1 MSFKNKG
8 NSAGAFLMFNRFAPH
23 SNHQL
28 IGSMAVVTGERDIRS
43 LKPSRINMGQ
53 VLKLLPIFNGVLVKT
68 PDDINARLARASLYE
83 ANDLD
88 IEKALADYRY
98 VLKLEPTNEKAQEG
112 IDRLSPHQV
121 PAVS

>member
-1 MSFKNKG
+1 MFKFKKSPQLSFHIPVV
-8 NSAGAFLMFNRFAPH
+8 SAQ
-23 SNHQL
+23 S
-28 IGSMAVVTGERDIRS
+28 DISS
-43 LKPSRINMGQ
+43 LKPSRINMKQ
-53 VLKLLPIFNGVLVKT
+53 VLMLLPLFNGELVRN
-68 PDDINARLARASLYE
+68 PDDINARLGRARLYE

-121 PAVS
+121 PVLS